1 MKKIAFAFILLFS
14 SSIIIFWGCKDTIT
28 GSPIDNVV
36 IPSSNVSYSKYI
48 QPVLNLKC
56 VNCHGVSETDGGVNL
71 TTWANTT
78 ANSNVVFPGYPDNS
92 SLVNVIQGRA
102 GFPPMPPL
110 GSPYAAMNANQVQ
123 GVRTWI
129 KEGAKNN

>member
-1 MKKIAFAFILLFS
+1 MKKFAFASSFIVVFILTV
-14 SSIIIFWGCKDTIT
+14 FWGCKDSVT
-28 GSPIDNVV
+28 GAQIDSVV
-36 IPSSNVSYSKYI
+36 IPNSNVSYSKYI
-48 QPVLNLKC
+48 QPVLNVKC
-56 VNCHGVSETDGGVNL
+56 INCHGVSSTDGGVNL
-71 TTWANTT
+71 TSWSNTT
-78 ANSNVVFPGYPDNS
+78 ADANVVFPGYPDNS

-110 GSPYAAMNANQVQ
+110 GSPYASMNANQVQ

>member
-1 MKKIAFAFILLFS
+1 MKKFASICFIFIFLTFLA
-14 SSIIIFWGCKDTIT
+14 FWGCKDTIT
-28 GSPIDNVV
+28 GDQIDKVV

-48 QPVLNLKC
+48 QPVLNVKC
-56 VNCHGVSETDGGVNL
+56 INCHGVSETDGGVNL
-71 TTWANTT
+71 TSWANTT
-78 ANSNVVFPGYPDNS
+78 ANPNVVYPGYPDNS
-92 SLVNVIQGRA
+92 SLVNVIEGSA

-110 GSPYAAMNANQVQ
+110 GSPYASLTTNQVN

>member
-1 MKKIAFAFILLFS
+1 MKKIAFAFILLIS

-78 ANSNVVFPGYPDNS
+78 ANANVVFPGYPDNS